1 MFKLRI
7 IVLALAAAL
16 AGCAANKPLVDVA
29 PKPIGPAA
37 TPQRNLTHFAAGL
50 RCMDDTLLRFGIR
63 DVSMMIEEMQDNS
76 RKLGAGTRDMMV
88 SAISDM
94 TRRSRGV
101 RLVTFGQDNQNVV
114 NLINLAQRANQFK
127 VVPQYDIRGSIT
139 QFDEDVV
146 KNQAGIGASLT
157 SLITGPLF
165 GIRFNNSKQ
174 ISVMGFDASIIS
186 TDDLSLVPG
195 VSSKNVVMV
204 TKEETSAG
212 DGAAQIRNGNLS
224 FSFTVGR
231 SEGTAQALRNMVELA
246 TIELVGKLLRVPYWT
261 CLNID
266 QNSPEIKR
274 EIEDWFVSMQG
285 TEDLAKFLQEQLRN
299 RKFYD
304 GPVDGKPNASYDE
317 ALAAYRKGL
326 GLKTDAAFDVAAFTQ
341 FLVRPVPVA
350 PKQPFTVAK
359 ADPAK
364 GDTSATKPE
373 APAQTATKLTVRTT
387 KQKYRKGEPIE
398 LTVTTS
404 DSAYLYCFVQS
415 PSNGKIQRIFPNRFV
430 RDPRVEAGA
439 PLVLPGAQGFKVLAG
454 GEDARQQIVGCL
466 ATPREVYNELPPQ
479 LRWGDF
485 EDIRLGT
492 LEEIRD
498 AFASVSKG
506 PVAMDGALIDIS
518 EAGRGAAA
526 EARGVEVVAL
536 ARSPVAPPTASPIS
550 TPVATPVALAVAAKA
565 EPVNGVIAPV
575 NASAGARTAGF
586 LSLANTLKLNL
597 SKAVYRAGD
606 AVRFEVVSADS
617 AYLTC
622 YLLNT
627 NGRIQRIFPN
637 RFSSQPR
644 IEAGVPLLLP
654 GTPRFALIAES
665 GAQPERIGCIATPH
679 EVTNDLPESLRR
691 DDFADLGVKS
701 FEEIAAV
708 FTRTAQ
714 TQIAVASAS
723 VEVRRDGGAARD
735 KPAR

>member
-1 MFKLRI
+1 MKFNRK
-7 IVLALAAAL
+7 VLGLAVVAIL
-16 AGCAANKPLVDVA
+16 AGCATNKPLVDQQ
-29 PKPIGPAA
+29 PKPIGPSA
-37 TPQRNLTHFAAGL
+37 TPQRNLTHFAQGL

-127 VVPQYDIRGSIT
+127 VVPQYDIRGSVT

-157 SLITGPLF
+157 SLVTGPLF

-174 ISVMGFDASIIS
+174 ISVLGFDASIIS

-204 TKEETSAG
+204 TKEESSAG
-212 DGAAQIRNGNLS
+212 DGTAQLRNGNLS

-317 ALAAYRKGL
+317 ALVAYRKGL

-341 FLVRPVPVA
+341 FLVRPVPTA

-359 ADPAK
+359 ADAAK
-364 GDTSATKPE
+364 SDANGGTPE
-373 APAQTATKLTVRTT
+373 APAQSTNKLTVRTA
-387 KQKYRKGEPIE
+387 KQKYRKGEPID

-404 DSAYLYCFVQS
+404 ESAYLYCYVQS

-430 RDPRVEAGA
+430 RDPRIEAGA

-466 ATPREVYNELPPQ
+466 ATSREVYNELPPQ

-498 AFASVSKG
+498 AFAAVSKG

-526 EARGVEVVAL
+526 DAGAVEVIAL
-536 ARSPVAPPTASPIS
+536 ARNPIAPPIAP
-550 TPVATPVALAVAAKA
+550 PVALAVASKA
-565 EPVNGVIAPV
+565 ERVNGAVATM
-575 NASAGARTAGF
+575 NASAGARTAA
-586 LSLANTLKLNL
+586 SLGAANTLKINL

-644 IEAGVPLLLP
+644 IEAGVPVLLP

-691 DDFADLGVKS
+691 DDFADLGAKS
-701 FEEIAAV
+701 FEEIAAA

>member
-1 MFKLRI
+1 MKISQRL
-7 IVLALAAAL
+7 LATTVAAML
-16 AGCAANKPLVDVA
+16 AGCAANKPLVDLQS
-29 PKPIGPAA
+29 KPVGPSA
-37 TPQRNLTHFAAGL
+37 TPQRNLTHFAGGL
-50 RCMDDTLLRFGIR
+50 RCMDDTLLRFGVR
-63 DVSMMIEEMQDNS
+63 DLSMMIEEMQDNS

-127 VVPQYDIRGSIT
+127 VVPQYDIRGSVT

-157 SLITGPLF
+157 SLVTGPLF
-165 GIRFNNSKQ
+165 GIRFNSSKQ
-174 ISVMGFDASIIS
+174 VSVLGFDASIIS

-195 VSSKNVVMV
+195 VSSKNVVMI

-212 DGAAQIRNGNLS
+212 DGTAQIRNGNLS

-246 TIELVGKLLRVPYWT
+246 TIELVGKLVRVPYWT

-266 QNSPEIKR
+266 QNSPEVKR
-274 EIEDWFVSMQG
+274 EVEDWFVSMQG

-304 GPVDGKPNASYDE
+304 GPVDSKANPAYED

-341 FLVRPVPVA
+341 FLVRPVPPA
-350 PKQPFTVAK
+350 PKQLFTVAK
-359 ADPAK
+359 AEAAK
-364 GDTSATKPE
+364 SE
-373 APAQTATKLTVRTT
+373 AKNGTIDAPVQKATKLTVRTS
-387 KQKYRKGEPIE
+387 KQKYRKGEPVE

-404 DSAYLYCFVQS
+404 ESSYLYCFIQS

-430 RDPRVEAGA
+430 RDPRVEANQ

-466 ATPREVYNELPPQ
+466 ATARELYNELPPQ

-498 AFASVSKG
+498 AFAVVSKG

-518 EAGRGAAA
+518 EASRGAAA
-526 EARGVEVVAL
+526 DAGVVEVIAL
-536 ARSPVAPPTASPIS
+536 ATNPITLARNPISPPVASP
-550 TPVATPVALAVAAKA
+550 LAAKA
-565 EPVNGVIAPV
+565 APVNGAAATANTSVGTRTLVSLSAP
-575 NASAGARTAGF
+575 
-586 LSLANTLKLNL
+586 NTLKLNL
-597 SKAVYRAGD
+597 SKAIYRAGD

-617 AYLTC
+617 AYLYC
-622 YLLNT
+622 YLHDT

-637 RFSSQPR
+637 RFASQSR
-644 IEAGVPLLLP
+644 IEAGVPVVLP
-654 GTPRFALIAES
+654 GTPRFALIAEG
-665 GAQPERIGCIATPH
+665 GAQPERIGCIATGY
-679 EVTNDLPESLRR
+679 EITNNLPEPLRR
-691 DDFADLGVKS
+691 DDFADLSIKS
-701 FEEIAAV
+701 FEEIAAA
-708 FTRTAQ
+708 FTRAAQ
-714 TQIAVASAS
+714 SPLAVAS
-723 VEVRRDGGAARD
+723 VPVDVRRDGGSARD

>member
-1 MFKLRI
+1 MFKLNV
-7 IVLALAAAL
+7 IVLAFAAAL
-16 AGCAANKPLVDVA
+16 VGCAANKPLVDLQS
-29 PKPIGPAA
+29 KPQGPSA
-37 TPQRNLTHFAAGL
+37 TPQRNLTHFAGGL
-50 RCMDDTLLRFGIR
+50 RCMDDTLLRFGVR

-127 VVPQYDIRGSIT
+127 VVPQYDIRGSVT

-157 SLITGPLF
+157 SLVTGPLF

-174 ISVMGFDASIIS
+174 VSVLGFDASIIS

-212 DGAAQIRNGNLS
+212 DGTAQIRNGNLS

-246 TIELVGKLLRVPYWT
+246 TIELVGKLVRVPYWS

-304 GPVDGKPNASYDE
+304 GPVDGKSNPAYED
-317 ALAAYRKGL
+317 ALATYRKGL

-341 FLVRPVPVA
+341 FLVRPVPTA

-359 ADPAK
+359 ADTAK
-364 GDTSATKPE
+364 GDTSGDKPE
-373 APAQTATKLTVRTT
+373 APAQSATKLTVRTT

-404 DSAYLYCFVQS
+404 ESSYLYCFVQS

-430 RDPRVEAGA
+430 RDPRVEANQ

-466 ATPREVYNELPPQ
+466 ATAREVYNELPPQ

-498 AFASVSKG
+498 AFAAVSKG
-506 PVAMDGALIDIS
+506 PVPMDGALIDIS
-518 EAGRGAAA
+518 EASRGAAA
-526 EARGVEVVAL
+526 DAGAVEIIPL
-536 ARSPVAPPTASPIS
+536 ARTPIAPPVAVKAALVNGTVATVNAS
-550 TPVATPVALAVAAKA
+550 TGARTVATP
-565 EPVNGVIAPV
+565 
-575 NASAGARTAGF
+575 GA
-586 LSLANTLKLNL
+586 ANTLKLNL

-617 AYLTC
+617 AYLYC
-622 YLLNT
+622 YLNS
-627 NGRIQRIFPN
+627 NDGRIQRIFPN
-637 RFSSQPR
+637 RFASQPR
-644 IEAGVPLLLP
+644 IEAGVPVRLP

-679 EVTNDLPESLRR
+679 EITNDLPEPLRR
-691 DDFADLGVKS
+691 DDFADLGAKS
-701 FEEIAAV
+701 FEEIVAV

-714 TQIAVASAS
+714 TPLAVASVS
-723 VEVRRDGGAARD
+723 VDVRRDGGTARD

>member
-1 MFKLRI
+1 MLKLKA

-29 PKPIGPAA
+29 PKPVGPSA
-37 TPQRNLTHFAAGL
+37 TPQRNLTHFANGL
-50 RCMDDTLLRFGIR
+50 RCMDDTLLRFGVR

-146 KNQAGIGASLT
+146 KNQAGIGATLT

-174 ISVMGFDASIIS
+174 VSVMGFDASIIS

-224 FSFTVGR
+224 FSFAVGR

-246 TIELVGKLLRVPYWT
+246 TIELVGKLVRLPYWT

-266 QNSPEIKR
+266 QNSPDVKR
-274 EIEDWFVSMQG
+274 EVEDWFVSMQG
-285 TEDLAKFLQEQLRN
+285 TEELAKFLQEQLRN

-304 GPVDGKPNASYDE
+304 GPVDGKPNSAYSD
-317 ALAAYRKGL
+317 ALGAYRKGL
-326 GLKTDAAFDVAAFTQ
+326 GLQADASFDVAAFTL
-341 FLVRPVPVA
+341 FLVRPVPPA
-350 PKQPFTVAK
+350 PKHPFSVAK
-359 ADPAK
+359 ADAAK
-364 GDTSATKPE
+364 GDANGSTSGT
-373 APAQTATKLTVRTT
+373 PAQSTNKLTVRTA

-404 DSAYLYCFVQS
+404 ESAYVYCYVQS
-415 PSNGKIQRIFPNRFV
+415 LSNGKIQRIFPNRFV
-430 RDPRVEAGA
+430 RDPRIEAGA
-439 PLVLPGAQGFKVLAG
+439 PLVLPGAQEFKVLAG
-454 GEDARQQIVGCL
+454 SEDARQQVVGCL
-466 ATPREVYNELPPQ
+466 ATAREVYNDLPPQ

-498 AFASVSKG
+498 AFAGVNKG
-506 PVAMDGALIDIS
+506 PVALDATLIDIA
-518 EAGRGAAA
+518 EATRGAATA
-526 EARGVEVVAL
+526 AADVAVIPL
-536 ARSPVAPPTASPIS
+536 PINPAAP
-550 TPVATPVALAVAAKA
+550 PVATTVARVEAAA
-565 EPVNGVIAPV
+565 LTAP
-575 NASAGARTAGF
+575 
-586 LSLANTLKLNL
+586 
-597 SKAVYRAGD
+597 
-606 AVRFEVVSADS
+606 
-617 AYLTC
+617 
-622 YLLNT
+622 
-627 NGRIQRIFPN
+627 
-637 RFSSQPR
+637 
-644 IEAGVPLLLP
+644 
-654 GTPRFALIAES
+654 
-665 GAQPERIGCIATPH
+665 
-679 EVTNDLPESLRR
+679 
-691 DDFADLGVKS
+691 
-701 FEEIAAV
+701 AA
-708 FTRTAQ
+708 FTRTAK
-714 TQIAVASAS
+714 APLAGASAS
-723 VEVRRDGGAARD
+723 IEVRLVGGSACD